1 MRKVIDVRR
10 LGDELRRLER
20 EAPKAVERG
29 MREGSLMLRGALV
42 QIEIAKADP
51 QPVDQGQYKGA
62 WEGRDVP
69 GGAIVFNLTRHAA
82 FVERGRRPGRMPPM
96 SPIREWVRRKGL
108 WKTRYAELAASAQK
122 SSGVAAAAARE
133 ARAAGAR
140 SRAMTPG
147 KLKHTRRRTLPSFS
161 QLAAADKRAKDK
173 ILGRGSSK
181 MGPAL
186 PRGFKRS
193 DAWHQQVRADKAS
206 AKEHGKNHRKYAK
219 HGARVRLKDQAI
231 NEVAMLVRRKIGNR
245 GTKGHGILWLALR
258 RLQPKLP
265 GIIKRSIRELQT

>member
-20 EAPKAVERG
+20 EAPRAVERG

-62 WEGRDVP
+62 WGGRDVP
-69 GGAIVFNLTRHAA
+69 GGAIVFNLTKYAA
-82 FVERGRRPGRMPPM
+82 FVERGRRPGRMPPL

-108 WKTRYAELAASAQK
+108 WRQRYRETLAAE
-122 SSGVAAAAARE
+122 RR
-133 ARAAGAR
+133 RAAPAIKAR
-140 SRAMTPG
+140 GRDKVGKSYLRAG
-147 KLKHTRRRTLPSFS
+147 VRY
-161 QLAAADKRAKDK
+161 RAKDK
-173 ILGRGSSK
+173 AI
-181 MGPAL
+181 
-186 PRGFKRS
+186 
-193 DAWHQQVRADKAS
+193 DQVAWA
-206 AKEHGKNHRKYAK
+206 
-219 HGARVRLKDQAI
+219 
-231 NEVAMLVRRKIGNR
+231 VRRRIGAI